1 MNYNPKINLDRFEAS
16 FKAIDAHTAGEFC
29 RIVYSGFPKPE
40 GNTPIE
46 RKHWLEK
53 NYNHYRTA
61 LMLEPRGHHDMFGAY
76 ICEPIDPRRLCR
88 ILHGYRRMAQHVRPL
103 HHRRRHRGR

>member
-53 NYNHYRTA
+53 H
-61 LMLEPRGHHDMFGAY
+61 
-76 ICEPIDPRRLCR
+76 
-88 ILHGYRRMAQHVRPL
+88 
-103 HHRRRHRGR
+103 

>member
-29 RIVYSGFPKPE
+29 RVVYSGFPKPE

-61 LMLEPRGHHDMFGAY
+61 LMLEPRGTTTCSAPSSASLSILRLTSQYSSSTPADGS
-76 ICEPIDPRRLCR
+76 ICAATAP
-88 ILHGYRRMAQHVRPL
+88 
-103 HHRRRHRGR
+103 

>member
-29 RIVYSGFPKPE
+29 RVVYSGFPKPE

-46 RKHWLEK
+46 RKHWL
-53 NYNHYRTA
+53 
-61 LMLEPRGHHDMFGAY
+61 
-76 ICEPIDPRRLCR
+76 
-88 ILHGYRRMAQHVRPL
+88 
-103 HHRRRHRGR
+103 

>member
-1 MNYNPKINLDRFEAS
+1 M
-16 FKAIDAHTAGEFC
+16 
-29 RIVYSGFPKPE
+29 YSGFPKPE

-53 NYNHYRTA
+53 HYNHYRTA
-61 LMLEPRGHHDMFGAY
+61 LMLEPRGHHDMFGSVHLRAH
-76 ICEPIDPRRLCR
+76 RSSGRLCR

-103 HHRRRHRGR
+103 HHRRRHRAVETGMVEAKEPYTEVVLEAPQE